1 MTDIIVP
8 TEQEGTKAVVK
19 AWLKKIGD
27 VVRVDDP
34 VVELETDK
42 VAVEIAATS
51 AGTLSEIL
59 IEEGAEVE
67 PGTVLGRVTA
77 EGAAATSTDKA
88 MAQGAGI
95 AAPKA
100 ATPTAKPVSDAA
112 SLPPGIRKMLA
123 DNNLDPRDVPM
134 SGARLTREDIQAELD
149 RRAKAPVAGVTRVPH
164 DTMRKRIAE
173 HLTHS
178 VTVAPHVTAVF
189 EADFSAIAAHRAAH
203 KEVFA
208 RDGANLTYTPYFVMA
223 SVAAMKIAPAVNG
236 RWYDDRIDIYDD
248 VNIGIGTALGEKGLI
263 VPVIHRAQSLSLLEI
278 ARALTDVTER
288 ARGGKLAQEDVRGG
302 TFSISNHGVS
312 GSLVATPIIISQPQS
327 AILGVGKLEKRAV
340 VRNDAVVIRPMAYV
354 TLTIDHRVID
364 AFQTNAWLTK
374 FVETL
379 ESWPSGA

>member
-1 MTDIIVP
+1 MTDIVVP
-8 TEQEGTKAVVK
+8 TEQEGTKAVIK
-19 AWLKKIGD
+19 TWLKKVGD
-27 VVRVDDP
+27 VVRIDDP

-67 PGTVLGRVTA
+67 PGTVLGRVS
-77 EGAAATSTDKA
+77 EGGATSGEKA

-95 AAPKA
+95 PSPNRQHQQPQS
-100 ATPTAKPVSDAA
+100 PTSDAA

-123 DNNLDPRDVPM
+123 DNNLDARDVPM

-203 KEVFA
+203 KEAFA

-223 SVAAMKIAPAVNG
+223 SVAAMKTAPAVNG

-263 VPVIHRAQSLSLLEI
+263 VPVIHRAQTLSLLEI
-278 ARALTDVTER
+278 AKAPTDVTRTR
-288 ARGGKLAQEDVRGG
+288 AA
-302 TFSISNHGVS
+302 
-312 GSLVATPIIISQPQS
+312 GS
-327 AILGVGKLEKRAV
+327 
-340 VRNDAVVIRPMAYV
+340 
-354 TLTIDHRVID
+354 
-364 AFQTNAWLTK
+364 
-374 FVETL
+374 
-379 ESWPSGA
+379 